1 MDTGF
6 LNSLVADYLTSVSSK
21 LAEKF
26 KKETKSA
33 PLPEGSPRIAEMVK
47 HFKENTPKASKRKL
61 GMTNGDSAAKKAKKV
76 RILKQNRW
84 GLACI
89 LNTWY
94 FFFYLGVG
102 GALNLNFNERLAWNG
117 LN

>member
-47 HFKENTPKASKRKL
+47 HFKENTPKDSKRKL

-76 RILKQNRW
+76 RILKQNTW

-89 LNTWY
+89 LH
-94 FFFYLGVG
+94 GVFLFILEG
-102 GALNLNFNERLAWNG
+102 GGIEFKFK
-117 LN
+117 

>member
-26 KKETKSA
+26 KKETKST

-47 HFKENTPKASKRKL
+47 HYKENTPKASKRKL
-61 GMTNGDSAAKKAKKV
+61 GLTNGDSAAKKPKKV
-76 RILKQNRW
+76 RIKKQNTW
-84 GLACI
+84 GLLHASY
-89 LNTWY
+89 TWL
-94 FFFYLGVG
+94 FFLLGG
-102 GALNLNFNERLAWNG
+102 GLKVLKWNDWRG
-117 LN
+117 MA

>member
-76 RILKQNRW
+76 RILKRNRW

-94 FFFYLGVG
+94 FFLSWG